1 MKKRRSPKRVHPK
14 TMVTR
19 FKEVFKTTGIKK
31 TSLRNLLLTLI
42 AVSVAKTFR
51 INEVAS
57 RLPIEV
63 KNEKAKQKRLLR
75 FLETPFAIEG
85 AQGAWGR
92 FVLRCL
98 WQSKTYKHPLVL
110 IDETDLH
117 AGFKAIVAAVAFR
130 KRAIP
135 VCWQV
140 YRNEELRDGTYKSH
154 NALIQTFCLH
164 TYQLVCEVC
173 PDRKQKP
180 ILVFDRGFAR
190 AKYVIEYLKDA
201 DIPFVMRVPRNVC
214 VLTRDGWKPVDALPT
229 GFHADV
235 LYQKTHHIP
244 VSLFVERDANFD
256 DPMCLI
262 STLHKAHAIEQ
273 TYKRRM
279 QIEHGFR
286 DIKSTFGFGKL
297 VLKKTEK
304 HRIDLLF
311 LIAIFAYGLS
321 FLSYEKSADRW
332 AKTLNTGKQKT
343 YAVST
348 VIKRILTEQWSRE
361 KLTTWFK
368 AVASP
373 AFSIT

>member
-63 KNEKAKQKRLLR
+63 KNEKAKQKRKPLR

-190 AKYVIEYLKDA
+190 AKYVIEYLKDE

-229 GFHADV
+229 GFQV
-235 LYQKTHHIP
+235 LRCALSEDTSHP
-244 VSLFVERDANFD
+244 RFTFRRER
-256 DPMCLI
+256 
-262 STLHKAHAIEQ
+262 
-273 TYKRRM
+273 R
-279 QIEHGFR
+279 
-286 DIKSTFGFGKL
+286 KL
-297 VLKKTEK
+297 
-304 HRIDLLF
+304 R
-311 LIAIFAYGLS
+311 
-321 FLSYEKSADRW
+321 
-332 AKTLNTGKQKT
+332 
-343 YAVST
+343 
-348 VIKRILTEQWSRE
+348 
-361 KLTTWFK
+361 
-368 AVASP
+368 
-373 AFSIT
+373 